1 MKKTLAVSIAALSI
15 GSLSLLALSG
25 CALIYPNWGTDQ
37 NPSTSQS
44 PSASEVSPSPSDAP
58 SASASAAPIIGVANF
73 NFIDLSVDSATGYVS
88 AVVEVTNVAEDG
100 GKCTFVLSSGSVSKT
115 VAVKAEAN
123 VSTTQCYPAMLPTSG
138 FPKGKATVTV
148 TYASTTHQ
156 GTTSAGVTIP

>member
-1 MKKTLAVSIAALSI
+1 MKKTLAVSIATLSI

-44 PSASEVSPSPSDAP
+44 PSTSEVAPSPSETP
-58 SASASAAPIIGVANF
+58 STSASPTIGAANF
-73 NFIDLSVDSATGYVS
+73 NFIDLSVDSGTGYVS

>member
-1 MKKTLAVSIAALSI
+1 MKKTLAVSIAALAM
-15 GSLSLLALSG
+15 LSLSG
-25 CALIYPNWGTDQ
+25 CSLIYPNWGTDQ

-44 PSASEVSPSPSDAP
+44 PSASDASPTPTD
-58 SASASAAPIIGVANF
+58 SASASAAPTIGVANF
-73 NFIDLSVDSATGYVS
+73 NFIDLSVDSGTGYVS

-148 TYASTTHQ
+148 TYASDTHA